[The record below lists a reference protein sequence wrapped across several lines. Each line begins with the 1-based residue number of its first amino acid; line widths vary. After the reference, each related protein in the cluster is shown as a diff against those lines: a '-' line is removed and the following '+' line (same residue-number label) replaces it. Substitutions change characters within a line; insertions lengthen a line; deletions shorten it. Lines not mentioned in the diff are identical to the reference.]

1 MAGEVERGD
10 AMGVSERIA
19 ARVREDFRSEDV
31 EEALRELATAYDGQ
45 GSDRMQA
52 AVVLRA
58 EGDLKQLKRD
68 VRESHIDFRDV
79 LMYSGMEH
87 GNWPEV
93 LEREFPVP
101 DERGRPKVVSA
112 RVVARVRKDFRAKE
126 VEEALRELATTYSR
140 GQAWNR
146 MQAAVVLKAAGDLR
160 RLKRDVRESHND
172 FRGVLMGSGME
183 NGDWPEVLERE
194 FPEPDGRRRR

>member
-1 MAGEVERGD
+1 VAGEVERGD

-19 ARVREDFRSEDV
+19 ARVREDFRSEEV

-112 RVVARVRKDFRAKE
+112 RVVARVRRDFRPKE
-126 VEEALRELATTYSR
+126 VEEALRELATAYSR
-140 GQAWNR
+140 GLAWNR

-160 RLKRDVRESHND
+160 RLKREVRESHND